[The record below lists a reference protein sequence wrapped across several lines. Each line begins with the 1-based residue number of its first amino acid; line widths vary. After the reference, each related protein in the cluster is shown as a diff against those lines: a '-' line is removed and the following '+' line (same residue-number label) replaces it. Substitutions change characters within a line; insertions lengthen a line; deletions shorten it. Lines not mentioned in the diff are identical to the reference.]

1 MGIFSII
8 RKSSIIISVILVS
21 IVILATLFFF
31 IPKITEENTIEAAK
45 RNAEHMVTQM
55 KLNRAY
61 YVDAVVGDV
70 KKFAPNIKFHHSHD
84 GVDGKLPLP
93 TTTIHDLSKIYS
105 ENTGLKF
112 QLYSD
117 FPFKNREDRVLTKH
131 QKEALKFSKENE
143 DGIHVQRDKVDGKE
157 VLRVAVTDFMTS
169 QACVSCHNSHPD
181 RTWEEGK
188 WKVGDKRGVVEVIM
202 PLDEELAANNQMKKY
217 ILGFISLMLFL
228 LVVYYSFIAIKRE
241 KELLDKNNALD
252 SQVQANLEK
261 EKMTL
266 EQDKILISE
275 AQRVMQKIKDGDYSN
290 VIQNSTSNQSL
301 NNFKNDVNDMI
312 VNTKNNLE
320 LINQRLKEYTNYN
333 YKNRVDI
340 SNIKDGTTFSDTV
353 ADINLLREAIVD
365 MLSDNKSNG
374 LTLDMKSKELLQ
386 NVDLLNNNSNTSA
399 HVLANTVESLD
410 EITSNIKTNNTNVI
424 QMSDYAKQLSSSAIK
439 GRQLANDTTTSM
451 DDINNEVSSINEAIT
466 VIDQIAFQTNILSL
480 NAAVEAATAGE
491 AGKGFAVVAGEVRN
505 LANRSAEAAKEIKV
519 LVEHAI
525 EKTNG
530 GKNISDNMIKGY
542 ETLDKNI
549 SSTLELISGV
559 QTASNSQ
566 LQIINKI
573 NSDMSELENRTKEN
587 VDITNNTNQVAIQTD
602 EMANLIVAEVNKKE
616 FEGKDNIKPK
626 VLEH

>member
-21 IVILATLFFF
+21 IIILATLFFF

-45 RNAEHMVTQM
+45 RNAEQMVTQM

-61 YVDAVVGDV
+61 YVDAVVGDI
-70 KKFAPNIKFHHSHD
+70 KKFAPNIKFHHSHS
-84 GVDGKLPLP
+84 GVDGKIPLP
-93 TTTIHDLSKIYS
+93 TTTIHDLSEVYS
-105 ENTGLKF
+105 KNTGLKF

-117 FPFKNREDRVLTKH
+117 YPFKNRENRVLTKH
-131 QKEALKFSKENE
+131 QKEALKYSKENE
-143 DGIHVQRDKVDGKE
+143 DGIHVQRDTVDGKE

-202 PLDEELAANNQMKKY
+202 PLDKELAANKQMKTY

-228 LVVYYSFIAIKRE
+228 LVMYYSFIAIKRE
-241 KELLDKNNALD
+241 KELLDKNSALD
-252 SQVQANLEK
+252 NQVQANLEK
-261 EKMTL
+261 ERMTL
-266 EQDKILISE
+266 EQDKVLIAE

-290 VIQNSTSNQSL
+290 IIQNSTSNQSL

-320 LINQRLKEYTNYN
+320 LINLRLKEYTNYN
-333 YKNRVDI
+333 YKNNVNV
-340 SNIKDGTTFSDTV
+340 SNIKDGTIFSDTV
-353 ADINLLREAIVD
+353 KDINLLRQAIVD

-374 LTLDMKSKELLQ
+374 LTLDMKSKELLE
-386 NVDLLNNNSNTSA
+386 NVDLLNSNSNNAA
-399 HVLANTVESLD
+399 HVLSNTVVSLD
-410 EITSNIKTNNTNVI
+410 EITSNISTNNTNVV
-424 QMSDYAKQLSSSAIK
+424 QMSDYAKKLSDSAIK
-439 GRQLANDTTTSM
+439 GRQLANETTTSM

-519 LVEHAI
+519 LVENAI

-559 QTASNSQ
+559 QTASDSQ
-566 LQIINKI
+566 LKIINKI
-573 NSDMSELENRTKEN
+573 NSDMSQLESQTKEN
-587 VDITNNTNQVAIQTD
+587 VEIADNTHQVAIQTD
-602 EMANLIVAEVNKKE
+602 EMANLIVEEVNKKE

-626 VLEH
+626 ILD